1 MMKLPGKKAAYWL
14 QLLSYLCLIGFV
26 TAWITLLAP
35 PQTFPIALVLI
46 VCVIPLLLPL
56 MGVLHGKEKPVNWAA
71 YLSLLYF
78 IHGTTEA
85 FASSATRTLGI
96 IEIIIS
102 LTVFF
107 SASLYIR
114 HISKH

>member
-1 MMKLPGKKAAYWL
+1 MTLPGKKAAYWL
-14 QLLSYLCLIGFV
+14 QLLSYLCLIGFI

-35 PQTFPIALVLI
+35 PQTFPVALVLI
-46 VCVIPLLLPL
+46 TCVIPLLLPL
-56 MGVLHGKEKPVNWAA
+56 RGVLHGKEKPVNWAA

-85 FASSATRTLGI
+85 FASSATRLLGLL
-96 IEIIIS
+96 EIVIS

>member
-1 MMKLPGKKAAYWL
+1 MALPGKIAAYWL
-14 QLLSYLCLIGFV
+14 QLLSYLTLIAFI
-26 TAWITLLAP
+26 TAWITLLSP
-35 PQTFPIALVLI
+35 PETFPIALVLI
-46 VCVIPLLLPL
+46 ICVVPLLLPL
-56 MGVLHGKEKPVNWAA
+56 MGVLQGRDKPVNWAA

-78 IHGTTEA
+78 IHGAVEA
-85 FASSATRTLGI
+85 FASPATRLLGI

-114 HISKH
+114 HVIKQ

>member
-1 MMKLPGKKAAYWL
+1 MKLPGKKTAYWL
-14 QLLSYLCLIGFV
+14 QLLSYFFLIGFM
-26 TAWITLLAP
+26 TAWITILAP
-35 PQTFPIALVLI
+35 PETFPVALILI
-46 VCVIPLLLPL
+46 ICVVPLLLPL

-85 FASSATRTLGI
+85 FASPSMRLLGI

-114 HISKH
+114 RISKD